1 MFLSNIKN
9 KIKRRTWDKLVFR
22 LRNKALYPKIYK
34 SYWHACYHK
43 PGRAEYPVNYY
54 TAVPNPGAGIG
65 HQLANW
71 IAGYWYAG
79 QFGLRFAHIP
89 FSQEKWETFFGFSEG
104 EMTAEELVKKH
115 RYQRVLLPLF
125 DEFNPDEIAQIKK
138 IIHSYCD
145 KKVVFIAE
153 QDQFYRDQFGVMDD
167 IKRKFHQAKSRKD
180 DHLIYSKDFFNI
192 AIHVRRGDVVNREK
206 TDNPNL
212 LMRWQD
218 VNYFE
223 RVFSTIMENIQTD
236 RPIAVYLF
244 SQGERGDYPEFEKI
258 ENIHFCMD
266 MGSKDSFLHMVNAD
280 LLITSK
286 SSFSYKPALLSNGIK
301 VCPKMFWHG
310 YPKTKDWIL
319 VENDGSFDSRQL
331 LMHGMI

>member
-1 MFLSNIKN
+1 MLLSNIKY

-34 SYWHACYHK
+34 SYWHARFHEPVK
-43 PGRAEYPVNYY
+43 GGFPVNYY

-65 HQLANW
+65 HQIANW

-79 QFGLRFAHIP
+79 QFGLKFAHIS
-89 FSQEKWETFFGFSEG
+89 FAQEIWETFLGFGEG
-104 EMTAEELVKKH
+104 EVTVDELVKKH

-125 DEFNPDEIAQIKK
+125 DEFNPDEIVLIKE

-145 KKVVFIAE
+145 KKVVFVAE

-167 IKRKFHQAKSRKD
+167 IKRKFYQAKSRKE

-192 AIHVRRGDVVNREK
+192 AVHVRRGDVVNRES

-223 RVFSTIMENIQTD
+223 RVLSTIIENIKTD

-244 SQGERGDYPEFEKI
+244 SQGKRGDYPEFEKF
-258 ENIHFCMD
+258 ENIHFCTD
-266 MGSKDSFLHMVNAD
+266 MGSKYSFLHMVNAD

-319 VENDGSFDSRQL
+319 VENDGSFNSGQL
-331 LMHGMI
+331 LIH